1 MIKESHKRSMTRSAI
16 WRVWGVL
23 FLALVTY
30 LYTGDWIKTTLVTV
44 IHHASFLLI
53 YYLHERFWLWLS
65 WLRNSKWRS
74 WARVFTY
81 EIILGNVVL
90 GLITYLITGEPKTMT
105 AITLTYILNKVWMYV
120 AYDILWGK
128 IKWQT
133 VK

>member
-1 MIKESHKRSMTRSAI
+1 MP
-16 WRVWGVL
+16 
-23 FLALVTY
+23 
-30 LYTGDWIKTTLVTV
+30 
-44 IHHASFLLI
+44 
-53 YYLHERFWLWLS
+53 

-90 GLITYLITGEPKTMT
+90 GAITYIVTGEVKTMT

-120 AYDILWGK
+120 VYDKMWSR

-133 VK
+133 G